1 LNCNYYL
8 LNFDKFMLT
17 FSMFYVILSP
27 EVMKM
32 NLRKYW
38 TNPAVIF
45 TALQILSVVALIVGF
60 LIAGYLG
67 YIGCVA
73 LQVSIEEHSALL
85 SGMSITGLVT
95 VLFISVC
102 CCVALIVFFRMCGRL
117 KHDSAFTPENDRAM
131 GRLVLCSIA
140 VGVAFWVT
148 TVVLYLLQGPYVS
161 WSLLSLDGRF
171 MVLGFCFLCLALVI
185 HALRLLVKRA
195 IALQQEN
202 DLTV

>member
-1 LNCNYYL
+1 
-8 LNFDKFMLT
+8 
-17 FSMFYVILSP
+17 
-27 EVMKM
+27 M

-45 TALQILSVVALIVGF
+45 TALQTLSIVALIVGF

-67 YIGCVA
+67 YIGCLGLRVGA
-73 LQVSIEEHSALL
+73 EEHSALVL
-85 SGMSITGLVT
+85 SMSVTGLVT
-95 VLFISVC
+95 VLAVSVC
-102 CCVALIVFFRMCGRL
+102 CCVALLVFFRMCGRL
-117 KHDSAFTPENDRAM
+117 KHGSAFTPENDKAM
-131 GRLVLCSIA
+131 GRLVQCSIG
-140 VGVAFWVT
+140 VGVIFWI
-148 TVVLYLLQGPYVS
+148 TVIVLYLLQGPFVS

-171 MVLGFCFLCLALVI
+171 MILGFCFLCLALVI

>member
-1 LNCNYYL
+1 
-8 LNFDKFMLT
+8 
-17 FSMFYVILSP
+17 
-27 EVMKM
+27 M
-32 NLRKYW
+32 NIRKYW

-67 YIGCVA
+67 YIGCLG
-73 LQVSIEEHSALL
+73 LQVGIEEHSALVL
-85 SGMSITGLVT
+85 SMSIVGLAT
-95 VLFISVC
+95 VLAVSVC

-131 GRLVLCSIA
+131 GRLVQCSIG
-140 VGVAFWVT
+140 VGLTFWIT
-148 TVVLYLLQGPYVS
+148 TLAMYLLQGSSVS

>member
-1 LNCNYYL
+1 
-8 LNFDKFMLT
+8 
-17 FSMFYVILSP
+17 
-27 EVMKM
+27 M

-45 TALQILSVVALIVGF
+45 TALQIMAVAALILGF
-60 LIAGYLG
+60 LLAGFLG
-67 YIGCVA
+67 YIGCMA
-73 LQVSIEEHSALL
+73 LQVGVEEHSALL
-85 SGMSITGLVT
+85 FWASVTGLVAVLT
-95 VLFISVC
+95 VSIC

-117 KHDSAFTPENDRAM
+117 KHGSAFTPENDKAM

-140 VGVAFWVT
+140 VGVIFWIT
-148 TVVLYLLQGPYVS
+148 AVVLYLVQGPYVS
-161 WSLLSLDGRF
+161 WSLQNLDGRF
-171 MVLGFCFLCLALVI
+171 LIDGFCFLCLALVI